1 MITGDILGKLMTM
14 YQPMKMAAAEALY
27 HTAQPAPFSLFTI
40 GTLNGSRPVFQIT
53 LPRLLS
59 FLATGNF
66 SGQVKGI
73 DNIQALYAQVYGPGS
88 YTPVIPVTYWSFRL
102 MIGIGLLTTLIALV
116 GPVDAAQ
123 GPGARRPARSGPLR
137 SGRLRSRL
145 LLWAVLAM
153 PFLPLA
159 ATAVGWLFTEM
170 GRQPWLVFGQ
180 LKTSTGVSANS
191 AGEVLASLIILT
203 LLYGGLAIVEGG
215 LDVQVRP
222 GGPGRRAGRA
232 SARAAS
238 QSR

>member
-1 MITGDILGKLMTM
+1 
-14 YQPMKMAAAEALY
+14 MKMAAAEALY

-88 YTPVIPVTYWSFRL
+88 YTPIIPVTYWSFRL
-102 MIGIGLLTTLIALV
+102 MIGLGMLTALIALIV
-116 GPVDAAQ
+116 LWTLRK
-123 GPGARRPARSGPLR
+123 GAVPATASG
-137 SGRLRSRL
+137 SVRSRL
-145 LLWAVLAM
+145 LLWAAIAM

-159 ATAVGWLFTEM
+159 AMSVGWIFTEM

-180 LKTSTGVSANS
+180 MKTSTGVSANS
-191 AGEVLASLIILT
+191 AGEVLASVIILT

-215 LDVQVRP
+215 LMFKYA
-222 GGPGRRAGRA
+222 RAGLDA
-232 SARAAS
+232 EEPAGPADGDQEPLALVY
-238 QSR
+238 